1 MKRILMIFLILAGGY
16 ILFTTVGNFFFS
28 SNDSSK
34 AAVTDKIDIIEFD
47 ISSVGLTIIPEN
59 RDDLETEF
67 EGRGKVTVE
76 QKGDTI
82 TVSHKREWFAWFSFF
97 NSSKL
102 KVYIPEDFNKE
113 MVIDIGSGNVELSG
127 DSPENPFKLN
137 KLSLDLGS
145 GNVKLNNLS
154 VQEFSHDGSS
164 GNLAVHSLNTNKSS
178 INISSGNVKI
188 TELIGELEADISS
201 GKLDVQMAELKSP
214 IKIDVS
220 SGNVTLDLPDK
231 ADFTLDGDVGSGNI
245 SYDFPLTIE
254 EQDRGDIKGSHGA
267 GTHEIEIDVSSGNVK
282 IQ

>member
-16 ILFTTVGNFFFS
+16 ILFTTVGNFFLS

-34 AAVTDKIDIIEFD
+34 AAVTDKVEKIEFD

-82 TVSHKREWFAWFSFF
+82 TVSHEREWFAWFSFF

-102 KVYIPEDFNKE
+102 KVYIPENFNKE

-127 DSPENPFKLN
+127 DSPENPFKLD

-164 GNLAVHSLNTNKSS
+164 GNLAAHSLNTNKSS

-220 SGNVTLDLPDK
+220 SGNVTLDLPEK

-245 SYDFPLTIE
+245 SYDFPLTIA